1 MELEVWLLVYKML
14 LRVGVK
20 DLTKEKIKQLGLEK
34 DLGKLS
40 GSAAAQKIKGFSAMK
55 KGTLAAKAGFKA
67 LGPIISKAFG
77 PAAIIL
83 ELVKAFKL
91 IDGESGKVA
100 KQLGVS
106 AAEGRSLVRSS
117 TEAASQFGDIMV
129 STKDVVA
136 AQRTLNKQFG
146 TAVQFS
152 GQFAAE
158 FASISERT
166 GLSAEAMGLFASNAM
181 VTGGTIKDQL
191 TDITAT
197 TMELNAQSGVSLS
210 FKEIQEGI
218 AKASKS
224 ALLFAGRNTKELANQ
239 VYQAKLLGVEQS
251 KVESIADSLLDFEGS
266 IAKEL
271 EAELLLGKDLNL
283 EKARQAALDNDLG
296 TVASEIAKQVGS
308 AANFQKMNRIE
319 AEALAGAVGM
329 TREELAEALVNQE
342 NLAAVQK
349 AGFKDVSAAQ
359 EAYNK
364 ALKEGNLTQ
373 ELRNK
378 LTDAGV
384 LAQFE
389 SVTAQEK
396 LGAVTEKL
404 QDLFVSLVEPL
415 MPVFDVLMQ
424 IVESAINPLMKALS
438 PILQMFGDL
447 LGGILKPIADI
458 LAGMIMPMFLRHF
471 KHQSTN

>member
-1 MELEVWLLVYKML
+1 M
-14 LRVGVK
+14 GVK

-34 DLGKLS
+34 DLGKLIWLE
-40 GSAAAQKIKGFSAMK
+40 QQLKKLKVLVQTK

-67 LGPIISKAFG
+67 LGPIIKKAFG

-83 ELVKAFKL
+83 ELVNAFKL
-91 IDGESGKVA
+91 IDGESGKIA

-224 ALLFAGRNTKELANQ
+224 AHYYL
-239 VYQAKLLGVEQS
+239 
-251 KVESIADSLLDFEGS
+251 
-266 IAKEL
+266 
-271 EAELLLGKDLNL
+271 
-283 EKARQAALDNDLG
+283 
-296 TVASEIAKQVGS
+296 
-308 AANFQKMNRIE
+308 
-319 AEALAGAVGM
+319 
-329 TREELAEALVNQE
+329 
-342 NLAAVQK
+342 
-349 AGFKDVSAAQ
+349 
-359 EAYNK
+359 
-364 ALKEGNLTQ
+364 
-373 ELRNK
+373 
-378 LTDAGV
+378 
-384 LAQFE
+384 
-389 SVTAQEK
+389 
-396 LGAVTEKL
+396 
-404 QDLFVSLVEPL
+404 LVE
-415 MPVFDVLMQ
+415 
-424 IVESAINPLMKALS
+424 
-438 PILQMFGDL
+438 
-447 LGGILKPIADI
+447 ILK
-458 LAGMIMPMFLRHF
+458 
-471 KHQSTN
+471 N